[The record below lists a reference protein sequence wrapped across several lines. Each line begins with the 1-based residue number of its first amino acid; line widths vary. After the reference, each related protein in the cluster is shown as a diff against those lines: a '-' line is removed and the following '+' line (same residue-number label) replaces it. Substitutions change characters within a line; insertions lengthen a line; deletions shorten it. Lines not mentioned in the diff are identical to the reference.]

1 LAPWDLAESWDR
13 VGMQVGRSDQS
24 VSKVMVAL
32 DINLQVI
39 QEGLR
44 KNVNGFVVHH
54 PLIFKPVTQINL
66 NTPIGQCLQA
76 LIKNELF
83 LVAAHT
89 NMDKA
94 ERGLNQFLAERF
106 DLTGITLL
114 EPAPPKAY
122 KIVVFCP
129 ESVAASIRTAM
140 SKAGAGVIENYSE
153 CSFIASGIGTYRS
166 GSQTQPFIGK
176 PGEFTEVAETR
187 LEMLAAEG
195 NLTQII
201 QAILANHPYEE
212 PAFDIYP
219 LVTPAKHGMGRIGEL
234 PSPITFQE
242 LCAKIKNDLPAR
254 EIRWVGEPDRVVR
267 KLAICSGSGGSLI
280 ASAIKNGADAYL
292 TGELGYHDYLFA
304 KESGLKVITAGHW
317 STERCFI
324 PLVGSF
330 LEKYFQNSTDFK
342 VCESNIIQEE
352 PYQTQS

>member
-1 LAPWDLAESWDR
+1 
-13 VGMQVGRSDQS
+13 MQVGRSDQS

-32 DINLQVI
+32 DVNLQVI

-44 KNVNGFVVHH
+44 QNVNGFVVHH

-106 DLTGITLL
+106 ALRGITLL
-114 EPAPPKAY
+114 EPEADPRKAY

-129 ESVAASIRTAM
+129 EPVTASIRTAM
-140 SKAGAGVIENYSE
+140 AEAGAGVIENYSE
-153 CSFIASGIGTYRS
+153 CSFVVPGTGTYRS
-166 GSQTQPFIGK
+166 GCGTQPFIGK
-176 PGEFTEVAETR
+176 PGEFTEVEETR

-212 PAFDIYP
+212 PAIDVYP
-219 LVTPAKHGMGRIGEL
+219 LVTSPKHGMGRIGEL
-234 PSPITFQE
+234 PTSIPFQE

-254 EIRWVGEPDRVVR
+254 EIRWLGEPARIVR
-267 KLAICSGSGGSLI
+267 KLAICSGSGGSLV

-304 KESGLKVITAGHW
+304 KESGLAVITAGHW

-330 LEKYFQNSTDFK
+330 LEKHFQNSADFK
-342 VCESNIIQEE
+342 VYESNTIQEE
-352 PYQTQS
+352 PYQTQG